1 MRDAHGRSCTHEVV
15 GPGGEPLG
23 RPPPAARADAP
34 PAKEYPFRLDPFQSV
49 SCNCLEA
56 GESVLVSAH
65 TSAGKTVVAEYAIA
79 MALRDGQRVVY
90 TSPLKALSNQKYRE
104 LREEF
109 GDVGLMTG
117 DVTIDENASCLVMT
131 TEILRSMLYAGS
143 EVVRE
148 VAWVVFDE
156 IHYLRDKERGVVWE
170 ETIILVPDRVRFVF
184 LSATIPNAR
193 EFAGWVAS
201 THQQPCHVVYTDYRP
216 TPLQHYLFPSG
227 GDGLY
232 LVVDDKSTFRQEN
245 FQRAIAAMGLAGGA
259 GGTKGSTP
267 LLAGGGGK
275 GTKKDS
281 ESDIYKIVKLI
292 MERGFD
298 PVIVFAFSKVEV
310 ERLAM
315 DMSSLD
321 LNTEEEKRLIDGI
334 FGNAMECLSAED
346 RRLPQI
352 VRVLPLLRRGIGIHH
367 SGLLPILKETVEV
380 LFQEGLLKCLFATET
395 FSTGLNM
402 PAKTVVFTSPR
413 KFDGQGFRWITGG
426 EYIQMSGRAGR
437 RGLDD
442 RGIVILMLDSKME
455 PAVARGMVL
464 GTSDP
469 LYSSFH
475 LSYNMIVNMMRTEG
489 AEPEALVRQSY
500 RQFQADQALPQMER
514 YALQLEKQAE
524 AIKVPDEAAV
534 TEYVALTRHL
544 ARLRAERRSF
554 LQSPD
559 ACLGFLQPG
568 RLVSILR
575 HGSGEVVQTN
585 TMGQEAGATV
595 LEHNDAAWGVLVNHR
610 RLAQSKG
617 SEEPPRIMLEVLVSC
632 NASTVGPG
640 GKRKFDGG
648 SEPLPLAP
656 ASEGSRGAV
665 ILVSIQRLDGLS
677 AARVVLP
684 QNLKSPEAREKV
696 LRAVAEIARRFSGQP
711 PTLDPES
718 DLKVDGAAWADISQ
732 KVETVKAASVEHAA
746 AAFPSLPE
754 LVRDVER
761 KEALQEQAAEAR
773 REAQQAAGMILSE
786 ELKGRRR
793 MLRRLGHVDSS
804 ALVQLKGHVAAEVA
818 SADELVLTEMI
829 FDGTFGGLSAPQI
842 VALLSCF
849 VWSERLG
856 AKGGGKGGG
865 RVGSGGAAAASSE
878 PKLPEELLVPFRAL
892 RSVAKRVGTMSQE
905 SKLDIDLKVYVDS
918 FRHEMMEAAAA
929 WTAGKRFRDVMK
941 LCNTFEGS
949 LVRGFRRLE
958 EVLRQLVTAAQK
970 VGEQE
975 LAAAFEEARVAIKR
989 DVVFAAS
996 LYL

>member
-1 MRDAHGRSCTHEVV
+1 
-15 GPGGEPLG
+15 
-23 RPPPAARADAP
+23 
-34 PAKEYPFRLDPFQSV
+34 
-49 SCNCLEA
+49 
-56 GESVLVSAH
+56 VLVSAH

-117 DVTIDENASCLVMT
+117 DVTIDEHASCLVMT

-170 ETIILVPDRVRFVF
+170 ETIILMPDRVRFVF

-193 EFAGWVAS
+193 EFAGWVAC
-201 THQQPCHVVYTDYRP
+201 THRQPCHVVYTDYRP
-216 TPLQHYLFPSG
+216 TPLQHYLFPCG

-245 FQRAIAAMGLAGGA
+245 FQRAIAAMGHGKEGRGGA
-259 GGTKGSTP
+259 GGGAG
-267 LLAGGGGK
+267 AGGGG
-275 GTKKDS
+275 GQLLGGGGAKKDS

-321 LNTEEEKRLIDGI
+321 LNTDEEKKLIDGI
-334 FGNAMECLSAED
+334 FGNAMECLSGED

-455 PAVARGMVL
+455 PAVARGMVQ

-475 LSYNMIVNMMRTEG
+475 LSYNMIVNLMRTEG

-500 RQFQADQALPQMER
+500 RQFQADRALPQMER
-514 YALQLEKQAE
+514 FALQLEKQAE
-524 AIKVPDEAAV
+524 ALHVEDG
-534 TEYVALTRHL
+534 VAHFVSLSRHA
-544 ARLRAERRSF
+544 ARLREERRSF
-554 LQSPD
+554 LQAPE
-559 ACLGFLQPG
+559 ACLDFLQPG
-568 RLVSILR
+568 RLVSVLCFGPEASASVLR
-575 HGSGEVVQTN
+575 QD
-585 TMGQEAGATV
+585 
-595 LEHNDAAWGVLVNHR
+595 DAAWGVLVSHR

-617 SEEPPRIMLEVLVSC
+617 CDAPPRIMLDVLVSC
-632 NASTVGPG
+632 DASTVGLS
-640 GKRKFDGG
+640 GKRKFEGG
-648 SEPLPLAP
+648 SEPLPVQA
-656 ASEGSRGAV
+656 AGEGSRAAV
-665 ILVSIQRLDGLS
+665 ISVPVQRLDGLS
-677 AARVVLP
+677 AARVILP
-684 QNLKSPEAREKV
+684 KSLKSNEACEKV
-696 LRAVAEIARRFSGQP
+696 LRAVAEISRRFEGTP
-711 PTLDPES
+711 PPLDPQE
-718 DLKVDGAAWADISQ
+718 DLKIDGAAMAKTLEKIEA
-732 KVETVKAASVEHAA
+732 VASAA
-746 AAFPSLPE
+746 AAHAQATHLGGTEHAGLPG
-754 LVRDVER
+754 LVRDFER

-773 REAQQAAGMILSE
+773 REAQRAAGMILEE

-793 MLRRLGHVDSS
+793 MLRRLGHADSS

-818 SADELVLTEMI
+818 SADELVITEMI
-829 FDGTFGGLSAPQI
+829 FDGTFAGLAVPEL

-856 AKGGGKGGG
+856 SKGRKGG
-865 RVGSGGAAAASSE
+865 RGAAAGAAPSE
-878 PKLPEELLVPFRAL
+878 PQLPEELLVLFRAL
-892 RSVAKRVGTMSQE
+892 RAVAKRVGTMSQE
-905 SKLDIDLKVYVDS
+905 SKLDIDVKVYVDS

-929 WTAGKRFRDVMK
+929 WAGGKRFRDVMK

-958 EVLRQLVTAAQK
+958 EVLRQLVAAAQK

-975 LAAAFEEARVAIKR
+975 LAAAFEEARAAIKR